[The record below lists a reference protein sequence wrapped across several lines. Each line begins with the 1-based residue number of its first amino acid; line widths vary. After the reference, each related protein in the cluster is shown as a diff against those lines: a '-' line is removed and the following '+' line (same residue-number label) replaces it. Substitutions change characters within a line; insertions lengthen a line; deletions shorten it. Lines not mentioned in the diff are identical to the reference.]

1 MPLWK
6 CALGADLILRFKK
19 IGNAD
24 AFFEEEEGNSVI
36 TLLVVTRLDV
46 VFLPLFA
53 VKLTVVRREGRLW
66 SDSPVVNRP
75 LDIRDKR
82 YVGREGP
89 GI

>member
-24 AFFEEEEGNSVI
+24 AFFEGKFVSKNSV
-36 TLLVVTRLDV
+36 DV
-46 VFLPLFA
+46 ALPLFA

-66 SDSPVVNRP
+66 SDSLVVNRP
-75 LDIRDKR
+75 PDIRDKR